1 MYSFGNGLASTLVYG
16 INADNSNYVEY
27 STGKHAE
34 GAVASTSSFITKCAQ
49 GLGGAIP
56 LYILAATG
64 YVANAATQTDSAING
79 ILMNFTYI
87 PMIVLAVCA
96 VIFGLFYN
104 ISKEDM
110 EKINKTLTEKHQ
122 D

>member
-1 MYSFGNGLASTLVYG
+1 
-16 INADNSNYVEY
+16 
-27 STGKHAE
+27 
-34 GAVASTSSFITKCAQ
+34 
-49 GLGGAIP
+49 
-56 LYILAATG
+56 
-64 YVANAATQTDSAING
+64 
-79 ILMNFTYI
+79 MNFTYI